1 MAGKYSE
8 AAWKAL
14 ASELISF
21 KGRLL
26 KRRLRFFSDLQF
38 VLSAFGNK
46 HIKCSLILF
55 PVKFKEDI
63 PCHISLYL
71 SRAISERVWI

>member
-26 KRRLRFFSDLQF
+26 KKRLRFFSNLQF
-38 VLSAFGNK
+38 VLPTFHALPYFV
-46 HIKCSLILF
+46 LQ
-55 PVKFKEDI
+55 EDS
-63 PCHISLYL
+63 PAED
-71 SRAISERVWI
+71 R